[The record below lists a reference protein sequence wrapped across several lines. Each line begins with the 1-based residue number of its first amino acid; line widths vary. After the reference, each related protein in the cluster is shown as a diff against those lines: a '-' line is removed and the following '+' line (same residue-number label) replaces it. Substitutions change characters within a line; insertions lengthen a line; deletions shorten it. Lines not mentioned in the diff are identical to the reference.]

1 MRFLKLIVLT
11 IILSGCSTTNK
22 QKQLFDNLTDKET
35 VVLIL
40 SKYDLDGVPSE
51 IGRLTNTKRL
61 YITADSSG
69 YTIYPPLGT
78 SSQPTKATLPTLDE
92 RLPNEITTL
101 TNLKYLGLVRLN
113 LTVLPD
119 DFGKLNNLDT
129 LDLSLNRLTISNE
142 IEKFKGLKELKFLG
156 LMGNVVDSTDIVKL
170 KKDNP
175 NLKIQTWIE

>member
-1 MRFLKLIVLT
+1 MRFLKLIILT
-11 IILSGCSTTNK
+11 IIIAGCSTTNK
-22 QKQLFDNLTDKET
+22 EKQLFDNLTDKET
-35 VVLIL
+35 VVLVL

-61 YITADSSG
+61 YITADSGG

-78 SSQPTKATLPTLDE
+78 SSQPTRPTLNE
-92 RLPNEITTL
+92 KLPNEITKL

-119 DFGKLNNLDT
+119 DFGKLNSLDT

-142 IEKFKGLKELKFLG
+142 IEKLKELKELKFLG
-156 LMGNVVDSTDIVKL
+156 LMGNLVDSTDIVKL
-170 KKDNP
+170 KKENP